1 MRIALVV
8 AGGVDPSGVYRVI
21 PALLALI
28 RRLTVHH
35 EVRVFALNQEPRPA
49 RWDLLGAQVENIG
62 HGHTRT
68 RGVLAIRAA
77 HRARPFDLIHAIWS
91 SSPGLVA
98 VAAARML
105 GVPSLVHVAGGE
117 LVSLPA
123 IAYGGRLT
131 WKGCLR
137 ESAVLRAASQVT
149 AASHPMIRA
158 LASLGIAASRVP
170 LGVDL
175 EAWPARE
182 PQPRAPNRPAR
193 LVHVASLNRVK
204 DQGTLLRALAALRR
218 SGVEFEMHIAGEDT
232 LGGEVQAL
240 AARLELAAHIT
251 FHGFLPQHA
260 LRPLVEAADL
270 MVLSSLHEAGPA
282 VMHEAAA
289 LGVPTVGTA
298 VGHVAEWA
306 PEAALAAPTGEP
318 TLLAQQVA
326 ALLEDEGRRLRVARA
341 ARALAMRE
349 NADYTARSFEAI
361 YERLIARG

>member
-8 AGGVDPSGVYRVI
+8 PGGVDPSGVYRVI

-28 RRLTVHH
+28 RRLSAHH
-35 EVRVFALNQEPRPA
+35 EVRVFALNQEPSPA
-49 RWDLLGAQVENIG
+49 RWELLGAQVENIG
-62 HGHTRT
+62 RGHTRT
-68 RGVLAIRAA
+68 RCVLAIRAA
-77 HRARPFDLIHAIWS
+77 HRVRRFDLIHAIWS
-91 SSPGLVA
+91 ASPGLVA

-105 GVPSLVHVAGGE
+105 GVPSLVHVTGGE
-117 LVSLPA
+117 LVSIPG

-137 ESAVLRAASQVT
+137 EAAVLRAASQVT
-149 AASHPMIRA
+149 ATSRPMISA
-158 LASLGIAASRVP
+158 LAALGIPARRVP

-182 PQPRAPNRPAR
+182 PEARAPRRPAR

-204 DQGTLLRALAALRR
+204 DQGTLLQALAVLRR
-218 SGVEFEMHIAGEDT
+218 SGVQFEMHIVGEDT
-232 LGGEVQAL
+232 LGGEVQSL
-240 AARLELAAHIT
+240 AQRLDLSSHIT

-260 LRPLVEAADL
+260 LRPVVAAADL
-270 MVLSSLHEAGPA
+270 MILSSLHEAGPA
-282 VMHEAAA
+282 VMHEAAV

-318 TLLAQQVA
+318 IQLAHQVTA
-326 ALLEDEGRRLRVARA
+326 VLEDEPRRLRLASA
-341 ARALAMRE
+341 AHALAVRE
-349 NADYTARSFEAI
+349 DADYTARTFEAI
-361 YERLIARG
+361 YESLLARG